1 VLIQFKTRVN
11 LGLRLVCLMLLLVS
25 GLVRAEPESSAEAKA
40 ADIAALVNN
49 GIPALKAHVTD
60 LTQTLNSSEQSAL
73 EAKLTALEA
82 EKGSQIGILIVP
94 TTQPETIEQYAIRV
108 ASEWKLGREKQDD
121 GVLLLV
127 AKNDRKLRIE
137 VGYGLEG
144 AIPDVY
150 AKRIV
155 SDIISPKF
163 KQGDFYGGI
172 DAGVDQLIA
181 LVQGENLAPP
191 VTKDAMV
198 SNFHFG
204 EYWIFYLIGIL
215 FLGNFFTKLL
225 GRFFGST
232 ATAGI
237 VGGATGLLSIWPLGI
252 FTGIAAFLITMF
264 FSSPTGYSGGGA
276 SVGSSRSRRSNND
289 WYSGGLGGGGFG
301 GGSSWGGG
309 GGGFGG
315 GGASGDW

>member
-1 VLIQFKTRVN
+1 MTHFKTRVS
-11 LGLRLVCLMLLLVS
+11 LGLCLLCLMLLLAS
-25 GLVRAEPESSAEAKA
+25 SMVRAGPEISTESKA
-40 ADIAALVNN
+40 ADIAALVNS
-49 GIPALKAHVTD
+49 GIPALKTHVTD
-60 LTQTLNSSEQSAL
+60 LTQTLSPTEQSAL
-73 EAKLTALEA
+73 EAKLTALET
-82 EKGSQIGILIVP
+82 EKGSQIGVLIVP

-108 ASEWKLGREKQDD
+108 ASQWKLGRAQQDD

-155 SDIISPKF
+155 SDIISPQF
-163 KQGDFYGGI
+163 KQGDYYGGI

-181 LVQGENLAPP
+181 LVRGENLAPP
-191 VTKDAMV
+191 VKNEALV
-198 SNFHFG
+198 NNFHFG
-204 EYWIFYLIGIL
+204 EYWIFYLVGTL

-237 VGGATGLLSIWPLGI
+237 VGGATGLLSMWPLGI
-252 FTGIAAFLITMF
+252 FTGVVAFLITMF
-264 FSSPTGYSGGGA
+264 FSSPTSDSGGGRN
-276 SVGSSRSRRSNND
+276 VGSSRNRRSNND
-289 WYSGGLGGGGFG
+289 WFGGGLGGGGFG
-301 GGSSWGGG
+301 SGGSSWGGG

>member
-1 VLIQFKTRVN
+1 
-11 LGLRLVCLMLLLVS
+11 MLLLAS
-25 GLVRAEPESSAEAKA
+25 GMVRAGTDLSSESKA
-40 ADIAALVNN
+40 AEIATLVNS
-49 GIPALKAHVTD
+49 GTPQLKAHVTD
-60 LTQTLNSSEQSAL
+60 LTQTLSPAEQSAL
-73 EAKLTALEA
+73 ESKLIALET
-82 EKGSQIGILIVP
+82 EKGSQIGVLIVP

-108 ASEWKLGREKQDD
+108 ASQWKLGREKQDD

-181 LVQGENLAPP
+181 LVRGENLAPP
-191 VTKDAMV
+191 VTNNALIN
-198 SNFHFG
+198 NFHFG
-204 EYWIFYLIGIL
+204 EFWIFYLVGTL
-215 FLGNFFTKLL
+215 FLGNFFTRRL
-225 GRFFGST
+225 GRFVGSV
-232 ATAGI
+232 ATAGF
-237 VGGATGLLSIWPLGI
+237 VGGATGLLSIWSLGLL
-252 FTGIAAFLITMF
+252 TGVIAFLITIF
-264 FSSPTGYSGGGA
+264 FSSPTSYSGGA
-276 SVGSSRSRRSNND
+276 NVGSSRSRRTTRD
-289 WYSGGLGGGGFG
+289 WYDGGLGGGGFG
-301 GGSSWGGG
+301 SGGSSWGGG
-309 GGGFGG
+309 GGSFGG